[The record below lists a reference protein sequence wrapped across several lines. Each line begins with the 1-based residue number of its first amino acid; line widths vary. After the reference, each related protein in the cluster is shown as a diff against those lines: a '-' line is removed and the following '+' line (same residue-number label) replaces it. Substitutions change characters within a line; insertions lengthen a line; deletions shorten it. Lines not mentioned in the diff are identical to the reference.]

1 MVLKKLEIFNHQLQ
15 QYLTSSVTQLD
26 KLFFKIGEVQDV
38 DDHTFSNE
46 SLISYN
52 TKITKIHI
60 LLDRVKKLCKK
71 GVIYQILSGRTYKYL
86 KK

>member
-1 MVLKKLEIFNHQLQ
+1 MNNYNKQII
-15 QYLTSSVTQLD
+15 YL
-26 KLFFKIGEVQDV
+26 I
-38 DDHTFSNE
+38 
-46 SLISYN
+46 ISYN

>member
-38 DDHTFSNE
+38 DDHIFSNE

-52 TKITKIHI
+52 TKIKFNIKTLTALGIKANEQ
-60 LLDRVKKLCKK
+60 KKKEE
-71 GVIYQILSGRTYKYL
+71 I
-86 KK
+86 

>member
-1 MVLKKLEIFNHQLQ
+1 MNNYNKQII
-15 QYLTSSVTQLD
+15 YL
-26 KLFFKIGEVQDV
+26 I
-38 DDHTFSNE
+38 
-46 SLISYN
+46 ISYN

-86 KK
+86 KKQQPKYYKNIIIIFYEFNFKIFINS

>member
-52 TKITKIHI
+52 TKIKFNIKTLTALGIKAHEQ
-60 LLDRVKKLCKK
+60 KKKEE
-71 GVIYQILSGRTYKYL
+71 I
-86 KK
+86 